1 MQTARQLADAVQ
13 IARREAWDKNDPTA
27 AIVAT
32 ETLGTNDTAVV
43 QRIVAEAG
51 YTGDDYESM
60 VDHVS
65 QLLVGKVQ
73 ALDDNMPTTGGD

>member
-1 MQTARQLADAVQ
+1 MLTARQIADAVQ
-13 IARREAWDKNDPTA
+13 TARREAWDKNDPTT

-32 ETLGTNDTAVV
+32 ETLGANDIAVV
-43 QRIVAEAG
+43 QRLVTEAG
-51 YTGDDYESM
+51 YTGDDYESV

-73 ALDDNMPTTGGD
+73 ALDDNMPATGGD

>member
-1 MQTARQLADAVQ
+1 MQTARQLADSVQ
-13 IARREAWDKNDPTA
+13 IARREAWDNNDPTT
-27 AIVAT
+27 AIVLT
-32 ETLGTNDTAVV
+32 GTLGTNDLATV
-43 QRIVAEAG
+43 QRVVTEAG

-73 ALDDNMPTTGGD
+73 ALDDKMPATGGD

>member
-1 MQTARQLADAVQ
+1 MQTARQLADLVQ
-13 IARREAWDKNDPTA
+13 AARREAWDKNDPTS

-32 ETLGTNDTAVV
+32 EKLGATDLHVV
-43 QRIVAEAG
+43 DQVVADAG
-51 YTGDDYESM
+51 YSGEELTSM
-60 VDHVS
+60 SAHVA

>member
-32 ETLGTNDTAVV
+32 ETLGTNDTTVV

>member
-1 MQTARQLADAVQ
+1 MQTARQLADLVQ
-13 IARREAWDKNDPTA
+13 AARRDAWDKNDPTS

-32 ETLGTNDTAVV
+32 EKLGATDLHVV
-43 QRIVAEAG
+43 HQVVAEAG
-51 YTGDDYESM
+51 YSGAELYSM
-60 VDHVS
+60 SEHVS